1 MARIGIQTWG
11 SDGDIRPFLALAAGL
26 KQRGHEVEVL
36 CTSVDQKDY
45 TPIAQSIGVPL
56 TQVGQEQLRA
66 DPELMAQGYAR
77 LLASR
82 DPIRQVRLIWEG
94 LYLPAAEPIIAAA
107 QGLAKRSD
115 LVVGHFMLH
124 PVAAACEAA
133 GTPHVSVTMCHAVV
147 PSPWVPVGVLP
158 DLGPT
163 LNGLLWRLAEPTFR
177 WLFGKEVQAVRARMG
192 LPPARHLLQEA
203 FCSRELDLVP
213 VSPTF
218 WAPRPE
224 MPTPHQ
230 VTGFWDM
237 PDLGERRVL
246 DRALEEFLQE
256 GTPPLF
262 PGFGSLNTVEMG
274 EPALRASLGLLTE
287 TARLTGERAIVQGPW
302 SRLGVVI
309 GRAGQELFRLE
320 RAPHE
325 ALLPRCLAAVH
336 HGGAGTTHSATR
348 AGLPQVVAAHVADQ
362 LFWGRELK
370 RLGFG
375 AALHRRSAT
384 PARLAHELRDLLNS
398 TESCARA
405 ANAGRN
411 LKAEDGV
418 AFACSILQA
427 HLDRKLSPTPNR
439 AK

>member
-11 SDGDIRPFLALAAGL
+11 SDGDIRPFLARAAGL

-45 TPIAQSIGVPL
+45 GPIAQSIGVPL
-56 TQVGQEQLRA
+56 TQIGQEQLRA

-94 LYLPAAEPIIAAA
+94 LYLPAAAPITAAA
-107 QGLAKRSD
+107 RELAQRSD

-147 PSPWVPVGVLP
+147 PSPWVSVGLLP
-158 DLGPT
+158 DLGAT
-163 LNGLLWRLAEPTFR
+163 LNGLLWRLAEPAFR
-177 WLFGKEVQAVRARMG
+177 WLFGREVQEVRARMG
-192 LPPARHLLQEA
+192 LPPARRLLRES

-218 WAPRPE
+218 WAPRPD
-224 MPTPHQ
+224 MPAPHC

-246 DRALEEFLQE
+246 DRSLEEFLSE
-256 GTPPLF
+256 GAPPLF
-262 PGFGSLNTVEMG
+262 LGFGSLNTVEMG
-274 EPALRASLGLLTE
+274 PAALRDSLELLVE
-287 TARLTGERAIVQGPW
+287 TGRLAGERAIVQGPW
-302 SRLGVVI
+302 SRLGIVP
-309 GRAGQELFRLE
+309 GRHTPELFRLE

-325 ALLPRCLAAVH
+325 ALFPRCLAAVH

-375 AALHRRSAT
+375 AFMHRRHAT
-384 PARLAHELRDLLNS
+384 PARLAKELRDLL
-398 TESCARA
+398 ESSATLSRA
-405 ANAGRN
+405 GDAGAELRN
-411 LKAEDGV
+411 QDGV
-418 AFACSILQA
+418 AIACSALQA
-427 HLDRKLSPTPNR
+427 HSARRTR
-439 AK
+439 AQ

>member
-26 KQRGHEVEVL
+26 KQRGHAVEVI

-45 TPIAQSIGVPL
+45 NPIARSIGVPL

-77 LLASR
+77 LLSSR

-107 QGLAKRSD
+107 RELAQRSD

-163 LNGLLWRLAEPTFR
+163 LNGLLWKLAEPTFR
-177 WLFGKEVQAVRARMG
+177 WLFGKEVQAVRGRLG
-192 LPPARHLLQEA
+192 LPPARHLLKEA
-203 FCSRELDLVP
+203 FCSRTLDLVP
-213 VSPTF
+213 VSPIF
-218 WAPRPE
+218 WAPRPD
-224 MPTPHQ
+224 MPAPHRIA
-230 VTGFWDM
+230 GFWDM
-237 PDLGERRVL
+237 PDQGERRVL
-246 DRALEEFLQE
+246 DLALEKFLQE

-262 PGFGSLNTVEMG
+262 LGFGSLNTVEMG
-274 EPALRASLGLLTE
+274 EPALRESLELLTE

-302 SRLGVVI
+302 SRLGVVP
-309 GRAGQELFRLE
+309 GRQGQELYRLE

-375 AALHRRSAT
+375 AVMHRRSAT
-384 PARLAHELRDLLNS
+384 PAHLASELRALL
-398 TESCARA
+398 ESSGARARA
-405 ANAGRN
+405 ADAGRE
-411 LKAEDGV
+411 LTEQDGV
-418 AFACSILQA
+418 AMACSAIQA
-427 HLDRKLSPTPNR
+427 FFSPPE
-439 AK
+439 